1 MNKIELREDERIDQL
16 YANDIKII
24 QSSKVFSFSLDAVLL
39 AHFADPTKKENGK
52 IVDLCAGNGAV
63 GLFLTNK
70 TKASIVAVEIQP
82 KLAEMAKRSVE
93 LNSLEQQ
100 VTVLNLDLNDSLTYL
115 KKDSFD
121 TVTCNPPYFSDLP
134 TSKKNPN
141 PYLALARHEITVT
154 LAQTIEMSSALL
166 KTKGKAYFVH
176 RPDRLFE
183 IFECMQ
189 KNRLAPKKVQLV
201 YPKKGREANM
211 VLVEAIKDGRKGGL
225 RFLSPITVYQ
235 ANDEY
240 TLEMRKILYGT
251 AG

>member
-1 MNKIELREDERIDQL
+1 MNKIELKEDERIDQL
-16 YANDIKII
+16 YAND
-24 QSSKVFSFSLDAVLL
+24 AVLL
-39 AHFADPTKKENGK
+39 AHFAEPTKKENGK
-52 IVDLCAGNGAV
+52 VVDLCAGNGAV
-63 GLFLTNK
+63 GLFLTSK
-70 TKASIVAVEIQP
+70 TKASIAAVEIQP
-82 KLAEMAKRSVE
+82 KLAEMAKRSVK

-100 VTVLNLDLNDSLTYL
+100 VTVLNLDLNDSLKYL
-115 KKDSFD
+115 KK
-121 TVTCNPPYFSDLP
+121 VTCNPPYFSDLP

-201 YPKKGREANM
+201 YPKEGREANM

-225 RFLSPITVYQ
+225 RFLPPITVYQ

-240 TLEMRKILYGT
+240 TPEMRGILYGT